1 MGCACLD
8 VRIWWAV
15 ARMALCPYI
24 SVRGM
29 HFVNFLLSMCIDE
42 IEHPAFCLH
51 LLDVSLFAMSNL
63 MLAVLP
69 RFSIGSA
76 SKRRMLLGRS
86 LAGCIFLCVQ
96 FPMCMISEA
105 C

>member
-1 MGCACLD
+1 
-8 VRIWWAV
+8 
-15 ARMALCPYI
+15 MALSPYI
-24 SVRGM
+24 SVHGM

-42 IEHPAFCLH
+42 IEHPALCLH

-69 RFSIGSA
+69 CLSTGSA
-76 SKRRMLLGRS
+76 SIRRMLSGHS
-86 LAGCIFLCVQ
+86 LAGCIFLCR
-96 FPMCMISEA
+96 MISEA